1 MRNTRFHR
9 ILNKKSREATDTG
22 FSNLASAQGSRMM
35 DSNGKFR
42 VKRTGIRSILSLSFA
57 HELIQMSWSRFL
69 LVVLLFY
76 ILVNTLFAALYYLNG
91 MENFMGGL
99 AGSGPAAF
107 SEAFFFSAQ
116 TLTTVGYG
124 RINPAGLI
132 ANILASA
139 EALIGLMSFALVTGL
154 LYGRFAR
161 PVASLIY
168 SDNVLFSPYQDGT
181 ALMLRLANAR
191 NNDLAEVQAEITLSL
206 LVDEGDKAIRKYF
219 TLELERSQ
227 VTALP
232 LAWTLVHAIRAE
244 SPLLEMTQ
252 ERLKEMEGEILVT
265 MKGLDTTFSQTVY
278 SRRSFGT
285 DAFVWNA
292 RFLPCFHRSENGFET
307 ILEMDKLSK
316 FELLA

>member
-1 MRNTRFHR
+1 
-9 ILNKKSREATDTG
+9 
-22 FSNLASAQGSRMM
+22 MM

>member
-35 DSNGKFR
+35 DSKGRFR

-232 LAWTLVHAIRAE
+232 LAWTLVHAIRGE
-244 SPLLEMTQ
+244 SPLLDMTQ

>member
-168 SDNVLFSPYQDGT
+168 SDKVLFSPYQDGT

-232 LAWTLVHAIRAE
+232 LAWTLVHAIRGE

-316 FELLA
+316 FELLP

>member
-1 MRNTRFHR
+1 
-9 ILNKKSREATDTG
+9 
-22 FSNLASAQGSRMM
+22 
-35 DSNGKFR
+35 
-42 VKRTGIRSILSLSFA
+42 
-57 HELIQMSWSRFL
+57 
-69 LVVLLFY
+69 
-76 ILVNTLFAALYYLNG
+76 
-91 MENFMGGL
+91 
-99 AGSGPAAF
+99 
-107 SEAFFFSAQ
+107 
-116 TLTTVGYG
+116 
-124 RINPAGLI
+124 
-132 ANILASA
+132 
-139 EALIGLMSFALVTGL
+139 MSFALVTGL

-161 PVASLIY
+161 PVVNMQY
-168 SDNVLFSPYQDGT
+168 SDKVLIAPYQDGM

-206 LVDEGDKAIRKYF
+206 LVDEGERTIRKFF

-244 SPLLEMTQ
+244 SPLLEMTR
-252 ERLKEMEGEILVT
+252 EHMREMEGEILVT

-278 SRRSFGT
+278 SRRSFGA

>member
-1 MRNTRFHR
+1 MRNTRFLR

-35 DSNGKFR
+35 DSKGKFR

-232 LAWTLVHAIRAE
+232 LAWTLVHAIRGE